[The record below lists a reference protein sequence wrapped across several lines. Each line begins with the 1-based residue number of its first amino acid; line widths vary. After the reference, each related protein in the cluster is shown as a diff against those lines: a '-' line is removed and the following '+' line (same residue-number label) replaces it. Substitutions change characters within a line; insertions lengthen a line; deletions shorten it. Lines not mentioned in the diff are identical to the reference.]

1 MVDEWKLVDG
11 DVVTVDFTVSS
22 SVAVEQFTAMTL
34 TDPRT
39 ATANTTS
46 GSLFAGVAMTE
57 KSITDGDTSTE
68 LGLAV
73 RGGRWLVTASGAIG
87 VGEAVQLAG
96 SPGNMVTQAPAGTQG
111 RRIVGTAWEA
121 FADNTTG
128 EIELSP
134 GGGGS

>member
-1 MVDEWKLVDG
+1 MADEWELVEG
-11 DVVTVDFTVSS
+11 TPVTRDFTVSS
-22 SVAVEQFTAMTL
+22 SVAVEKGTAMTL

-73 RGGRWLVTASGAIG
+73 WGGVWKVSASGAIA
-87 VGEAVQLAG
+87 VGEPVGMSGTGNRVTEVAG
-96 SPGNMVTQAPAGTQG
+96 GRQG
-111 RRIVGTAWEA
+111 LRVVGYALEA
-121 FADNTTG
+121 IAENTSG
-128 EIELSP
+128 EIVLAP
-134 GGGGS
+134 GAGGS